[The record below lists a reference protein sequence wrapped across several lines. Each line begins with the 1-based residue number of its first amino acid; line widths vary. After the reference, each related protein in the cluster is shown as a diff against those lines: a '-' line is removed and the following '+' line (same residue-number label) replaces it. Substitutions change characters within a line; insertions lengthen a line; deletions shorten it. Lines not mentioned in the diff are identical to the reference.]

1 MTHIW
6 TNEALNWLV
15 TATRNQEN
23 AFLTEEVSSKAIPHY
38 YTIEYGSLRRGSPCR
53 SGTAS
58 PDIQVTPGFCKSS
71 TDLQQSSHHSLG
83 ESLPMSVTHLGCVL
97 VLPTIHFWLCGPG
110 SVSKG
115 WIQFLFLSSSPAHQ
129 YLQAQAWEE
138 GTSTQ
143 QIKQLQNKRNP
154 IQLFPASGLSN
165 ESDIRVLCVVFLQ
178 LCSFFLHY

>member
-1 MTHIW
+1 MHFW
-6 TNEALNWLV
+6 
-15 TATRNQEN
+15 QERS
-23 AFLTEEVSSKAIPHY
+23 LLKDISHY
-38 YTIEYGSLRRGSPCR
+38 YTTELWLSRERLSMLKWHGPPHIR
-53 SGTAS
+53 
-58 PDIQVTPGFCKSS
+58 VTPGFCKSS
-71 TDLQQSSHHSLG
+71 TELIIMNLQQGSHHSLS
-83 ESLPMSVTHLGCVL
+83 ESLPMPVKHLGREKWQVL
-97 VLPTIHFWLCGPG
+97 VLSTKHFWLSRAG

-115 WIQFLFLSSSPAHQ
+115 WIQFLFLSRLSVHQ
-129 YLQAQAWEE
+129 YLKGQAWEE

>member
-1 MTHIW
+1 MHFW
-6 TNEALNWLV
+6 RERSLL
-15 TATRNQEN
+15 
-23 AFLTEEVSSKAIPHY
+23 KAISHY
-38 YTIEYGSLRRGSPCR
+38 YTTELWLSRERLSTLKWHGP
-53 SGTAS
+53 
-58 PDIQVTPGFCKSS
+58 PDIRVTPGFCKSS
-71 TDLQQSSHHSLG
+71 TELIITDLQQGSHRSLS
-83 ESLPMSVTHLGCVL
+83 ESLPMPVKHLGREKWQVL
-97 VLPTIHFWLCGPG
+97 VLSTKHFWLSRAG

-115 WIQFLFLSSSPAHQ
+115 WIQFLFLSRLSVHQ
-129 YLQAQAWEE
+129 YLKGQAWEE